1 MKTKQENPAPK
12 SQSVRPKFFVEPP
25 SPRAKVTYEI
35 TQASAALLEDYAK
48 FLSASRGVPISAAT
62 VLERLSE
69 ELLKDKLF
77 LSSEQRFGAR
87 SVSEVRS

>member
-1 MKTKQENPAPK
+1 MKTKQDSPAPK
-12 SQSVRPKFFVEPP
+12 SQNARPKFFVEPP

-48 FLSASRGVPISAAT
+48 FLSSSRGVPISAAT

-69 ELLKDKLF
+69 ELLKDKVF
-77 LSSEQRFGAR
+77 ATSTHRRGAKEAA
-87 SVSEVRS
+87 EVMP

>member
-1 MKTKQENPAPK
+1 MKTKQENPATK
-12 SQSVRPKFFVEPP
+12 SQTTRPKFFVEPP

-48 FLSASRGVPISAAT
+48 FLWASRGVPISAST

-77 LSSEQRFGAR
+77 ASSTHRRGAKQAP
-87 SVSEVRS
+87 EVRP